1 MNELLASIDWAELLQ
16 TIWTVV
22 LIPLFTWIGKE
33 IHDWAKTKKL
43 EKYTD
48 MLYQAVINV
57 VKELYQT
64 TVDSIK
70 DTDEWTPEKQAEV
83 KEIAKTKVIQ
93 SLTTDAYNFLKTVN
107 ADFDQ
112 WIDSLIEAAV
122 YDYKSMTVN

>member
-1 MNELLASIDWAELLQ
+1 MSIDWAELLQ
-16 TIWTVV
+16 AIWTVV

-33 IHDWAKTKKL
+33 IHDWSKTKKL

-107 ADFDQ
+107 TDFDQ
-112 WIDSLIEAAV
+112 WIDSLIEASV
-122 YDYKSMTVN
+122 YDYKPMTVK

>member
-1 MNELLASIDWAELLQ
+1 MSIDWAELLQ

-107 ADFDQ
+107 VDFDQ
-112 WIDSLIEAAV
+112 WIDSLIEAVV
-122 YDYKSMTVN
+122 YDYKPMTVN

>member
-22 LIPLFTWIGKE
+22 LIPVFTWIGKE

-122 YDYKSMTVN
+122 YDYKPMTVN

>member
-112 WIDSLIEAAV
+112 WIDSLIEAVV
-122 YDYKSMTVN
+122 YDYKPMTVN

>member
-1 MNELLASIDWAELLQ
+1 MSIDWAELLQ

-64 TVDSIK
+64 TVNGIK
-70 DTDEWTPEKQAEV
+70 NTDEWTPEKQAEI

-93 SLTTDAYNFLKTVN
+93 SLTTDVYNFLKTVN
-107 ADFDQ
+107 ADFDE
-112 WIDSLIEAAV
+112 WLDSLIEAAV
-122 YDYKSMTVN
+122 YDYKPMTIS

>member
-122 YDYKSMTVN
+122 YDYKPMTVN